1 MSYNPCEL
9 NKALTIERVSSCHHQ
24 ETVTLDKLN
33 QNSESTKL
41 EEISQENSPIASY
54 SSTTSLNREVGSREW
69 DEIEEILVISSSD
82 STPQLFVE
90 PASSY
95 AIPRK

>member
-9 NKALTIERVSSCHHQ
+9 NKTLTIDRVSSCTYQ
-24 ETVTLDKLN
+24 QSIKLDKLN

-41 EEISQENSPIASY
+41 EEVSQENSPIASY
-54 SSTTSLNREVGSREW
+54 SSTTSLNRELGSREW

>member
-9 NKALTIERVSSCHHQ
+9 NNALTIDRVSSCHHQ
-24 ETVTLDKLN
+24 ETITLDKLN

-54 SSTTSLNREVGSREW
+54 SSTTRLNRELGSQEW
-69 DEIEEILVISSSD
+69 DKIEEILVISSSD
-82 STPQLFVE
+82 STHQSFFE